1 MATRKGVELRTD
13 FTASDKNFQPVLKR
27 TQRGVKK
34 LGKDAKK
41 AGEDG
46 AKGLDKLKKKLT
58 AIKTVAGKAAIAV
71 AAVTGGAMLL
81 RSKNEKA
88 SIIAQQAS
96 LADMEI
102 ERFQRLAHVLKGF
115 RIEADETADIVEEL
129 RKVTGEA
136 FREGDSTKAN
146 AFKMLHIDLEKFMKL
161 NPIEQLQQLNES
173 FNKIRKEDKG
183 EFKAAFAMDELI
195 SDMGMKL
202 KPLMKLPEAEFR
214 RRLIEAESRIR
225 PEEMIRKGA
234 AAHER
239 ERGQVLGFGKEDADR
254 VLSIFSGGFSALK
267 ETKFGKLG
275 ARSAFNPAITFDPE
289 GAKAKDEADKKVA
302 KEASTF
308 EKTLKAINKGTN
320 PYNMALMGMTVSGGG
335 VRPSEN
341 KMLTVMEKLAALNAK
356 GWEVQTKSL
365 DLWESELK
373 Q

>member
-58 AIKTVAGKAAIAV
+58 AIKTTASAVAVKLAAV
-71 AAVTGGAMLL
+71 AAVGVGVKKANEQARDDLL
-81 RSKNEKA
+81 D
-88 SIIAQQAS
+88 AQQANM
-96 LADMEI
+96 DV
-102 ERFQRLAHVLKGF
+102 ERFQKLSFVLKGF
-115 RIEADETADIVEEL
+115 RIEADETTDIIREL
-129 RKVTGEA
+129 TNVTQEA
-136 FREGDSTKAN
+136 VDEPTGGKAS
-146 AFKMLHIDLEKFMKL
+146 AFKMLQIDAEKFLKL
-161 NPIEQLQQLNES
+161 DPVEKLQALAEAQKRVSPERW
-173 FNKIRKEDKG
+173 IR
-183 EFKAAFAMDELI
+183 ASDEAI
-195 SDMGMKL
+195 SDLGRKISPVFELSSEEFIKRLTQAPAIPKATLEAQRDQFEWTRTNVKGKGLDKL
-202 KPLMKLPEAEFR
+202 
-214 RRLIEAESRIR
+214 
-225 PEEMIRKGA
+225 RKGA
-234 AAHER
+234 
-239 ERGQVLGFGKEDADR
+239 G
-254 VLSIFSGGFSALK
+254 IFSLINPFGSIK
-267 ETKFGKLG
+267 DQKFGALG
-275 ARSAFNPAITFDPE
+275 GKSPFNPAITFDPE

>member
-34 LGKDAKK
+34 LGKDARK

-46 AKGLDKLKKKLT
+46 AKGLDKLKKKLEK
-58 AIKTVAGKAAIAV
+58 IKAVAGKTALAV
-71 AAVTGGAMLL
+71 GAVTGGVMLN
-81 RSKNEKA
+81 RSKNERM

-96 LADMEI
+96 LADMEV

-202 KPLMKLPEAEFR
+202 KPVMKLPEAEFR
-214 RRLIEAESRIR
+214 KRLTDAGSRILPR
-225 PEEMIRKGA
+225 EMVEEGA
-234 AAHER
+234 ASFEKQ
-239 ERGQVLGFGKEDADR
+239 RGQFLGFGKEDAEKI
-254 VLSIFSGGFSALK
+254 LSTFSGGFSALK
-267 ETKFGKLG
+267 KTNFGKLG
-275 ARSAFNPAITFDPE
+275 ARSAFNPNITFDPE
-289 GAKAKDEADKKVA
+289 AAKEKEEAEKSVA
-302 KEASTF
+302 KEASNL
-308 EKTLKAINKGTN
+308 EKTLKSMNRGDPRN
-320 PYNMALMGMTVSGGG
+320 VALMGMIGLGGG
-335 VRPSEN
+335 VRPVEN
-341 KMLTVMEKLAALNAK
+341 KILKATEQGAK
-356 GWEVQTKSL
+356 AQQDTA
-365 DLWESELK
+365 ESTGAILGIFEEIR
-373 Q
+373 